1 MYSSRLT
8 RSSAVLCAVLAAGA
22 TACGGSRGSSGK
34 AAAPASVAAPASTS
48 AAAGASP
55 SVPDLSSMSADQV
68 VDQIRATMG
77 AVSTVHVA
85 GYAMSDGQKMTLDV
99 SADKNKNC
107 TGTVTTG
114 DTGSIEL
121 IHNSAGTWIK
131 PDATYWKNMAAQK
144 GNPQAGDA
152 VAELFK
158 GRWLTGAQDDPD
170 LQGMA
175 DVCGVLAGLDE
186 ALNEDSTKSSA
197 HKGDYA
203 FVDGAR
209 ALTVNVTDDS
219 GPSILYPAAD
229 EQPYL
234 LRVVNNGSDGGIVDL
249 SDFNKP
255 VDVQAPPA
263 DQVIDS
269 GTFQQKVNSA

>member
-1 MYSSRLT
+1 MYSSRLA

-22 TACGGSRGSSGK
+22 TACGGSQGSSGK
-34 AAAPASVAAPASTS
+34 AAAPASAAFPASASAS
-48 AAAGASP
+48 AAASP
-55 SVPDLSSMSADQV
+55 SVPDMSSMSADRV
-68 VDQIRATMG
+68 IDRIRATMG
-77 AVSTVHVA
+77 TVSSVHVA

-99 SADKNKNC
+99 SAGKNKNC
-107 TGTVTTG
+107 TGTVTAG

-121 IHNSAGTWIK
+121 IHNSTGTWIK
-131 PDATYWKNMAAQK
+131 PDATYWKSMATQK

-170 LQGMA
+170 LKGMA
-175 DVCGVLAGLDE
+175 EMCGVLAGIDD
-186 ALNEDSTKSSA
+186 ALGEDSTKTSA
-197 HKGDYA
+197 TKGDYA

-209 ALTVNVTDDS
+209 ALVVNVTDDS
-219 GPSILYPAAD
+219 GPTVLYPAAD
-229 EQPYL
+229 AQPYL

-249 SDFNKP
+249 SDYDKP
-255 VDVQAPPA
+255 LDIQARPA

-269 GTFQQKVNSA
+269 GTFQQKVNSV